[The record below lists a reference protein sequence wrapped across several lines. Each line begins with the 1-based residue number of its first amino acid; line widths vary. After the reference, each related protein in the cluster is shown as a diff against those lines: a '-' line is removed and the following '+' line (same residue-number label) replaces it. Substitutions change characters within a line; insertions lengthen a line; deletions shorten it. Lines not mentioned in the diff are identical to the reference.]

1 MLNDKTK
8 SDRRDFYFSTD
19 RISFLYGEIFLSLQW
34 KNKPHPRACYSCW
47 NFIASSCFLSST
59 PGKKLIF
66 GTIISVLNFPFSS
79 TPLLEKV
86 TRKLP
91 KSPSWRIPPLVKI
104 FGNSSTRFWI
114 TFATSPAESEERS
127 ANCFASCFCVTLSP
141 YTGLAYH
148 FLGSSLL
155 RGFAFSTS
163 LNFIIALDF

>member
-1 MLNDKTK
+1 MYRQKNLTVGIFI
-8 SDRRDFYFSTD
+8 SLRTEFLFSTV
-19 RISFLYGEIFLSLQW
+19 RFFFPPSE
-34 KNKPHPRACYSCW
+34 KNKPHPTDYYSCW

-66 GTIISVLNFPFSS
+66 GTIVSVLNFPFSS

-91 KSPSWRIPPLVKI
+91 KSPSCRIPPLVKI

-127 ANCFASCFCVTLSP
+127 ANCFASCFWFTLS
-141 YTGLAYH
+141 A
-148 FLGSSLL
+148 
-155 RGFAFSTS
+155 
-163 LNFIIALDF
+163 

>member
-1 MLNDKTK
+1 MYNQK
-8 SDRRDFYFSTD
+8 SDRKDFYFSTD
-19 RISFLYGEIFLSLQW
+19 RKFFLTSQIFLSLQW
-34 KNKPHPRACYSCW
+34 ENTSHPTDNYSCW

-66 GTIISVLNFPFSS
+66 GTIVSVLNFPFSS
-79 TPLLEKV
+79 APLLEKV

-127 ANCFASCFCVTLSP
+127 ANCLASCFWVTLSP
-141 YTGLAYH
+141 YIGLAYH

-155 RGFAFSTS
+155 SGFTFSTS
-163 LNFIIALDF
+163 LNFIIPLDF